1 VFSFNFLGITPA
13 FLSVLE
19 RSFMLLLGVW
29 VRRFTAVKEC
39 WFTLVICVAALP
51 VLAQGG
57 NQGTEALGKMLD
69 SSTLIAREIEVQMV
83 ALQLDVAEGRQ
94 VNSSRQLSEAVISFY
109 EQRQYRPV
117 WDQIDR
123 LQQLIG
129 ALDSLAEDGL
139 IPEDYQVEQL
149 RHALPLVDD
158 DSVEAIPMRVADE
171 LRATNAYL
179 RALYHL
185 YNGKVDPAG
194 LDPQWNF
201 ELQDMAPVADGARV
215 ADSIES
221 GQIERLFEQTRPQ
234 HVIYRSFKAGLQH
247 YRQLAAQGGWP
258 SLPVGGTL
266 KPCAV
271 DPQIAVLRQRLRVTG
286 EYIAPVLPMDGET
299 SQTPAEACLI
309 ANAKAAALAMPNAAV
324 SSVADEMSP
333 TIRSSENSSS
343 ADSVFTEEAVF
354 SSSPAT
360 ASFSAMTPVESASS
374 MQSSSVAPVNP
385 DEVFDEYL
393 VEAVKKFQREQYL
406 EVDGAIGP
414 ATRAALNVSVQSRI
428 DQIRVN
434 LDRARWLLH
443 NIPPEMLL
451 VDVAG
456 FKITYF
462 KASQPIWRSR
472 VQVGMAYRTTP
483 IFKSEVNYITL
494 NPTWTV
500 PPTILR
506 KDVLPKVRKDINY
519 LREHNIRVLD
529 SSGKQLDPATID
541 WYKPG
546 NVTLRQDAGDDAA
559 LGKAV
564 IRFPNTHAVYLHDTP
579 HQKLFNKS
587 QRAFSSGCI
596 RVERALELVELLLA
610 ETPSWDSA
618 AIDKALATGKTRNVT
633 LAKRVPI
640 LLAYWT
646 VDAVSETQI
655 AFKPDIYARDSKVL
669 AALNK
674 RS

>member
-1 VFSFNFLGITPA
+1 MLVSDFWVRQCGLRLALTKG
-13 FLSVLE
+13 LLL
-19 RSFMLLLGVW
+19 LLLGSGAVSA
-29 VRRFTAVKEC
+29 VAEEINSTTA
-39 WFTLVICVAALP
+39 
-51 VLAQGG
+51 
-57 NQGTEALGKMLD
+57 ALGKMLS
-69 SSTLIAREIEVQMV
+69 SSTLIAREIEVQMA
-83 ALQLDVAEGRQ
+83 ALQLDVVEGRQ
-94 VNSSRQLSEAVISFY
+94 TLGSRHLTQAILGFY
-109 EQRQYRPV
+109 EQRQYHPV
-117 WDQIDR
+117 WDQAGR
-123 LQQLIG
+123 LEQLIN
-129 ALDSLAEDGL
+129 ALESLADDGL
-139 IPEDYQVEQL
+139 APEDYQVEQL
-149 RHALPLVDD
+149 RHALPLLGD
-158 DSVEAIPMRVADE
+158 DSIESIPMRVSDE

-201 ELQDMAPVADGARV
+201 ELQDMASVADGVRV
-215 ADSIES
+215 ADSIET
-221 GQIERLFEQTRPQ
+221 GQIAQLFEQTRPQ
-234 HVIYRSFKAGLQH
+234 HTIYRSFKAGLQH
-247 YRQLAAQGGWP
+247 YRQLALLGGWP
-258 SLPVGGTL
+258 SLPVGETL
-266 KPCAV
+266 KPCTV
-271 DPQIAVLRQRLRVTG
+271 DPQVAVLRQRLRVTG
-286 EYIAPVLPMDGET
+286 EYIDPVLPDVGVNQ
-299 SQTPAEACLI
+299 SPAQVCLI
-309 ANAKAAALAMPNAAV
+309 ANAKAAELAK
-324 SSVADEMSP
+324 SSASATASSIADELSP
-333 TIRSSENSSS
+333 AVRSSEPASS
-343 ADSVFTEEAVF
+343 ADSVFAEEAVF
-354 SSSPAT
+354 SSNS
-360 ASFSAMTPVESASS
+360 SA
-374 MQSSSVAPVNP
+374 QSSSAAPVNP

-462 KASQPIWRSR
+462 KNNLPIWRSR

-529 SSGKQLDPATID
+529 SSGKELDPAAVD
-541 WYKPG
+541 WYRPG

-564 IRFPNTHAVYLHDTP
+564 IRFPNSHAVYLHDTP
-579 HQKLFNKS
+579 HQKLFSKS

-610 ETPSWDSA
+610 ETPSWDAA
-618 AIDKALATGKTRNVT
+618 AIAKSLATGKTRNVT

-646 VDAVSETQI
+646 VDAVSETEV
-655 AFKPDIYARDSKVL
+655 AFKPDIYARDAIVL
-669 AALNK
+669 KALNK
-674 RS
+674 RD

>member
-1 VFSFNFLGITPA
+1 MVL
-13 FLSVLE
+13 LSQWLW
-19 RSFMLLLGVW
+19 RY
-29 VRRFTAVKEC
+29 AAIKEC
-39 WFTLVICVAALP
+39 WFVLLIAAAGSP
-51 VLAQGG
+51 VLAQER
-57 NQGTEALGKMLD
+57 NPNTEALGKMLD
-69 SSTLIAREIEVQMV
+69 SSTLIARGIEVQIV
-83 ALQLDVAEGRQ
+83 ALQLDVAEGRHAG
-94 VNSSRQLSEAVISFY
+94 SARHLTEAVIGFY

-117 WDQIDR
+117 WDEEGR
-123 LQQLIG
+123 LQQLIM
-129 ALDSLAEDGL
+129 ALELLTEDGL
-139 IPEDYQVEQL
+139 NPDDYQVEQL
-149 RHALPLVDD
+149 RHALPLVGD
-158 DSVEAIPMRVADE
+158 DSAEAVPVRVADE

-194 LDPQWNF
+194 LEPQWNF
-201 ELQDMAPVADGARV
+201 ELQDMASIADGARV
-215 ADSIES
+215 AHSIES
-221 GQIERLFEQTRPQ
+221 GQILQLFEQTRPQ
-234 HVIYRSFKAGLQH
+234 HATYRSFKAGLQH
-247 YRQLAAQGGWP
+247 YRQLALLGGWP
-258 SLPVGGTL
+258 SLPVGPTL

-271 DPQIAVLRQRLRVTG
+271 DPQVAVLRQRLRVTG
-286 EYIAPVLPMDGET
+286 EYVEPVLPMGEGPI
-299 SQTPAEACLI
+299 QTPAQVCLT
-309 ANAKAAALAMPNAAV
+309 ASASTSAMSSAAA
-324 SSVADEMSP
+324 SSEAGDMSP
-333 TIRSSENSSS
+333 GTREAEISSS
-343 ADSVFTEEAVF
+343 AG
-354 SSSPAT
+354 SSS
-360 ASFSAMTPVESASS
+360 SV
-374 MQSSSVAPVNP
+374 QSSSVAPVNP

-443 NIPPEMLL
+443 HIPPEMVL

-456 FKITYF
+456 FKVTYF
-462 KASQPIWRSR
+462 KDNLPIWRSR

-500 PPTILR
+500 PPTILH

-529 SSGKQLDPATID
+529 SSGKEVDPATVD
-541 WYKPG
+541 WNRPG

-564 IRFPNTHAVYLHDTP
+564 IRFPNPHAVYLHDTP

-610 ETPSWDSA
+610 ETPAWDAA
-618 AIDKALATGKTRNVT
+618 AIGKALATGKTRNVT

-646 VDAVSETQI
+646 VDAVSETEI
-655 AFKPDIYARDSKVL
+655 AFKPDIYARDAIALK
-669 AALNK
+669 ALNK
-674 RS
+674 ND

>member
-1 VFSFNFLGITPA
+1 MLVIGFWVCWWRSRL
-13 FLSVLE
+13 VL
-19 RSFMLLLGVW
+19 RKGLVLLLMSGCAM
-29 VRRFTAVKEC
+29 TSSA
-39 WFTLVICVAALP
+39 
-51 VLAQGG
+51 GG
-57 NQGTEALGKMLD
+57 SNSTTTELGKMLS

-94 VNSSRQLSEAVISFY
+94 TLDSRHLTQAVIGFY
-109 EQRQYRPV
+109 EQRQYRPI
-117 WDQIDR
+117 WDQVGR
-123 LQQLIG
+123 LEQLIN
-129 ALDSLAEDGL
+129 ALESLEADGL
-139 IPEDYQVEQL
+139 TPEDYQVGQL
-149 RHALPLVDD
+149 RHALPLLGDN
-158 DSVEAIPMRVADE
+158 SPEAIPLRVADE

-215 ADSIES
+215 ADSIET
-221 GQIERLFEQTRPQ
+221 GQIAWLFEQTRPQ
-234 HVIYRSFKAGLQH
+234 HPIYRSLKAGLQQ
-247 YRQLAAQGGWP
+247 YRQLAAQGGWL
-258 SLPVGGTL
+258 SLPVGETL
-266 KPCAV
+266 KPCMV
-271 DPQIAVLRQRLRVTG
+271 DPQVAVLRQRLRVTG
-286 EYIAPVLPMDGET
+286 EYTDPVLPDVGVNQ
-299 SQTPAEACLI
+299 SPAQVCLI
-309 ANAKAAALAMPNAAV
+309 ANAKAAALAASSRAA
-324 SSVADEMSP
+324 SSMADEMSP
-333 TIRSSENSSS
+333 TMRSSGQSSS
-343 ADSVFTEEAVF
+343 ADSVFTEEAFF
-354 SSSPAT
+354 SSDS
-360 ASFSAMTPVESASS
+360 SA
-374 MQSSSVAPVNP
+374 QSSSAAPVNP

-393 VEAVKKFQREQYL
+393 VEAVKRFQREQYL
-406 EVDGAIGP
+406 EADGAIGP

-451 VDVAG
+451 VDIAG

-462 KASQPIWRSR
+462 KASQPIWHSR
-472 VQVGMAYRTTP
+472 VQVGMAYRTSP

-546 NVTLRQDAGDDAA
+546 NITLRQDAGDDAA

-564 IRFPNTHAVYLHDTP
+564 IRFPNAYAVYLHDTP

-618 AIDKALATGKTRNVT
+618 AINKALATGKTRNVT

-646 VDAVSETQI
+646 VDAISETQI
-655 AFKPDIYARDSKVL
+655 AFKPDIYARDAKVL

-674 RS
+674 RSQREK

>member
-1 VFSFNFLGITPA
+1 MTTSAEGSNPT
-13 FLSVLE
+13 
-19 RSFMLLLGVW
+19 
-29 VRRFTAVKEC
+29 T
-39 WFTLVICVAALP
+39 
-51 VLAQGG
+51 
-57 NQGTEALGKMLD
+57 TELGKMLS

-94 VNSSRQLSEAVISFY
+94 TLDSRHLTQAVIGFY
-109 EQRQYRPV
+109 EQRQYRPI
-117 WDQIDR
+117 WDQAGR
-123 LQQLIG
+123 LEQLIG
-129 ALDSLAEDGL
+129 ALESVEADGL
-139 IPEDYQVEQL
+139 TPEDYQVEQL
-149 RHALPLVDD
+149 RHALPLLGDN
-158 DSVEAIPMRVADE
+158 SPEAIPLRVADE

-215 ADSIES
+215 ADSIET
-221 GQIERLFEQTRPQ
+221 GQIAQLFEQTRPQ
-234 HVIYRSFKAGLQH
+234 HPIYRSFKAGLQQ
-247 YRQLAAQGGWP
+247 YRQLALLGGWP
-258 SLPVGGTL
+258 SLPVGATL

-271 DPQIAVLRQRLRVTG
+271 DPQVAILRQRLRVTG
-286 EYIAPVLPMDGET
+286 EYIDPVLPDAGVNQ
-299 SQTPAEACLI
+299 SPAQICLI
-309 ANAKAAALAMPNAAV
+309 ANAKAASLAASSRAA
-324 SSVADEMSP
+324 SSVADELSP
-333 TIRSSENSSS
+333 TMRSSGQSSS

-354 SSSPAT
+354 SSQS
-360 ASFSAMTPVESASS
+360 SA
-374 MQSSSVAPVNP
+374 QSSSVAPVNP

-472 VQVGMAYRTTP
+472 VQVGMAYRTSP

-546 NVTLRQDAGDDAA
+546 NITLRQDAGEDAA

-564 IRFPNTHAVYLHDTP
+564 IRFPNAYAVYLHDTP

-618 AIDKALATGKTRNVT
+618 AINKALATGKTRNVT

-655 AFKPDIYARDSKVL
+655 AFKPDIYARDAKVL

>member
-1 VFSFNFLGITPA
+1 MLAIGFWVCCWWRPGLVLLKR
-13 FLSVLE
+13 LS
-19 RSFMLLLGVW
+19 LLLIGCCAM
-29 VRRFTAVKEC
+29 TTSAEGSNP
-39 WFTLVICVAALP
+39 TT
-51 VLAQGG
+51 
-57 NQGTEALGKMLD
+57 TELGKMLS

-94 VNSSRQLSEAVISFY
+94 TLDSRHLTQAVIGFY
-109 EQRQYRPV
+109 EQRQYRPI
-117 WDQIDR
+117 WDQAGR
-123 LQQLIG
+123 LEQLIG
-129 ALDSLAEDGL
+129 ALESVEADGL
-139 IPEDYQVEQL
+139 TPDDYQVEQL
-149 RHALPLVDD
+149 RHALPLLGDN
-158 DSVEAIPMRVADE
+158 SPEAIPLRVADE

-215 ADSIES
+215 ADSIET
-221 GQIERLFEQTRPQ
+221 GQIAQLFEQTRPQ
-234 HVIYRSFKAGLQH
+234 HPIYRSLKAGLQQ
-247 YRQLAAQGGWP
+247 YRQLALLGGWP
-258 SLPVGGTL
+258 SLPVGATL

-271 DPQIAVLRQRLRVTG
+271 DPQVAILRQRLRVTG
-286 EYIAPVLPMDGET
+286 EYIDPVLPDAGVNQ
-299 SQTPAEACLI
+299 SPAQICLI
-309 ANAKAAALAMPNAAV
+309 ANAKAASLAASSGTA
-324 SSVADEMSP
+324 SSVADELSP
-333 TIRSSENSSS
+333 TMRSSGQSSS

-354 SSSPAT
+354 SSQS
-360 ASFSAMTPVESASS
+360 SA
-374 MQSSSVAPVNP
+374 QSSSVAPVNP

-472 VQVGMAYRTTP
+472 VQVGMAYRTSP

-546 NVTLRQDAGDDAA
+546 NITLRQDAGEDAA

-564 IRFPNTHAVYLHDTP
+564 IRFPNAYAVYLHDTP

-618 AIDKALATGKTRNVT
+618 AINKALATGKTRNVT

-655 AFKPDIYARDSKVL
+655 AFKPDIYARDAKVL

>member
-1 VFSFNFLGITPA
+1 M
-13 FLSVLE
+13 SVL
-19 RSFMLLLGVW
+19 RLWGRLLKLRFVLLKGLLLLLVG
-29 VRRFTAVKEC
+29 FYTFSSLAEGNDPTTAE
-39 WFTLVICVAALP
+39 
-51 VLAQGG
+51 
-57 NQGTEALGKMLD
+57 LGKMLS

-83 ALQLDVAEGRQ
+83 DLQVDIMEGSQ
-94 VNSSRQLSEAVISFY
+94 ASGSRYLTQAIIGFY
-109 EQRQYRPV
+109 AQRQYRPI
-117 WDQIDR
+117 WDQAGR
-123 LQQLIG
+123 LEQLIN

-139 IPEDYQVEQL
+139 TPEDYQVEQL
-149 RHALPLVDD
+149 RHALPLLGDN
-158 DSVEAIPMRVADE
+158 SPEAIPLRVADE

-215 ADSIES
+215 ADSIEA
-221 GQIERLFEQTRPQ
+221 GQIAQLFEQTRPQ
-234 HVIYRSFKAGLQH
+234 HTIYRSFKAGLQQ
-247 YRQLAAQGGWP
+247 YRQLALLGGWP
-258 SLPVGGTL
+258 SLPVGETL
-266 KPCAV
+266 KPCMV
-271 DPQIAVLRQRLRVTG
+271 DPQVAVLRQRLRVTG
-286 EYIAPVLPMDGET
+286 EYIDPVLPDAGVNQ
-299 SQTPAEACLI
+299 SPAQVCLI
-309 ANAKAAALAMPNAAV
+309 ANAKAAALALSSSESSSESSSAA

-333 TIRSSENSSS
+333 TMRSSEQSSS

-354 SSSPAT
+354 SSNS
-360 ASFSAMTPVESASS
+360 SA
-374 MQSSSVAPVNP
+374 QSSSAAPVNP
-385 DEVFDEYL
+385 DDVFDEYL

-406 EVDGAIGP
+406 DVDGAIGP

-443 NIPPEMLL
+443 NIPSEMLL

-462 KASQPIWRSR
+462 KDSLPIWRSR
-472 VQVGMAYRTTP
+472 VQVGMAYRTSP

-541 WYKPG
+541 WYRPG

-564 IRFPNTHAVYLHDTP
+564 IRFPNSHAVYLHDTP

-610 ETPSWDSA
+610 ETPSWDSV
-618 AIDKALATGKTRNVT
+618 AINKALATGKTRNVT

-646 VDAVSETQI
+646 VDAISETQI
-655 AFKPDIYARDSKVL
+655 AFKPDIYARDAKVL

>member
-1 VFSFNFLGITPA
+1 MLVLG
-13 FLSVLE
+13 
-19 RSFMLLLGVW
+19 GW
-29 VRRFTAVKEC
+29 GRRFATVKGY
-39 WFTLVICVAALP
+39 WFSLLISVAAFP
-51 VLAQGG
+51 VVAQEV
-57 NQGTEALGKMLD
+57 NQNTEALGKMLD
-69 SSTLIAREIEVQMV
+69 SATLIAREIEVQMV
-83 ALQLDVAEGRQ
+83 ALQLDVVEGRQ
-94 VNSSRQLSEAVISFY
+94 MAGSRHLTEALIGFY

-117 WDQIDR
+117 WDQVDR
-123 LQQLIG
+123 LQQLID
-129 ALDSLAEDGL
+129 ALESLVDDGL
-139 IPEDYQVEQL
+139 NPGDYQVEQL
-149 RHALPLVDD
+149 RNALPLLSD

-201 ELQDMAPVADGARV
+201 ELQDMAPVADAARV
-215 ADSIES
+215 ADSVES
-221 GQIERLFEQTRPQ
+221 GQIALLFEQTRPQ
-234 HVIYRSFKAGLQH
+234 HVTYHSFKAGLQH
-247 YRQLAAQGGWP
+247 YRRLADQGGWP
-258 SLPVGGTL
+258 SLPVGPTL

-271 DPQIAVLRQRLRVTG
+271 DPQVAFLRQRLRITG
-286 EYIAPVLPMDGET
+286 EYGDPVLPTGDGAI
-299 SQTPAEACLI
+299 QTPADVCLI
-309 ANAKAAALAMPNAAV
+309 ANAKAAALALSSANASAA
-324 SSVADEMSP
+324 SSSAISSAGEMSP
-333 TIRSSENSSS
+333 TMRHSENSSS
-343 ADSVFTEEAVF
+343 VDSVFNEAVVF
-354 SSSPAT
+354 NSSSST
-360 ASFSAMTPVESASS
+360 AIFSTMTPPEPTSSA
-374 MQSSSVAPVNP
+374 QSSSAAPVDPN
-385 DEVFDEYL
+385 EVFDEHL

-462 KASQPIWRSR
+462 KNNLPIWHSR

-506 KDVLPKVRKDINY
+506 KDVLPKVRKDVNY

-529 SSGKQLDPATID
+529 SSGKELDPATVD
-541 WYKPG
+541 WYRPG

-564 IRFPNTHAVYLHDTP
+564 IRFPNAHAVYLHDTP

-618 AIDKALATGKTRNVT
+618 AIEKALATRKTRNVT

-655 AFKPDIYARDSKVL
+655 AFKPDIYARDATVL
-669 AALNK
+669 KALNK
-674 RS
+674 RD

>member
-1 VFSFNFLGITPA
+1 
-13 FLSVLE
+13 
-19 RSFMLLLGVW
+19 M
-29 VRRFTAVKEC
+29 
-39 WFTLVICVAALP
+39 LVIGFWVCWWRLCLVSLKGLSL
-51 VLAQGG
+51 VLMGCYAICSMAEGS
-57 NQGTEALGKMLD
+57 NPTTAELGKMLS

-83 ALQLDVAEGRQ
+83 ALQLDVVEGRQ
-94 VNSSRQLSEAVISFY
+94 TLGSRHLTQAIIGFY
-109 EQRQYRPV
+109 EQRQYRPI
-117 WDQIDR
+117 WDQAGR
-123 LQQLIG
+123 LEQLIS
-129 ALDSLAEDGL
+129 ALESLEADGL
-139 IPEDYQVEQL
+139 TPEDYQVEQL
-149 RHALPLVDD
+149 RHALPLVGDN
-158 DSVEAIPMRVADE
+158 SPEAVPLRVADE

-215 ADSIES
+215 ADSIET
-221 GQIERLFEQTRPQ
+221 GQIARLFEQTRPQ
-234 HVIYRSFKAGLQH
+234 HTIYRSFKAGLQQ
-247 YRQLAAQGGWP
+247 YRQLALLGGWP

-271 DPQIAVLRQRLRVTG
+271 DPQVAILRQRLRVTG
-286 EYIAPVLPMDGET
+286 EYTDPVLPDVGVNQ
-299 SQTPAEACLI
+299 SPAQVCLL
-309 ANAKAAALAMPNAAV
+309 ANAKAAAMA
-324 SSVADEMSP
+324 SSSQASSATSAIAGELSP
-333 TIRSSENSSS
+333 TMHSSDMHSSEQSTS
-343 ADSVFTEEAVF
+343 AGAVVTAEAVF
-354 SSSPAT
+354 SSES
-360 ASFSAMTPVESASS
+360 SA
-374 MQSSSVAPVNP
+374 QSSSSAPVNP

-451 VDVAG
+451 VDIAG

-472 VQVGMAYRTTP
+472 VQVGMAYRTSP

-546 NVTLRQDAGDDAA
+546 NITLRQDAGDDAA

-564 IRFPNTHAVYLHDTP
+564 IRFPNAYAVYLHDTP

-610 ETPSWDSA
+610 ETPAWDKA

-646 VDAVSETQI
+646 VDAISETQI
-655 AFKPDIYARDSKVL
+655 AFKPDIYARDAKVL

-674 RS
+674 RN

>member
-1 VFSFNFLGITPA
+1 MVLLSKELWCFATVKGYWLVLLMSVFVSPA
-13 FLSVLE
+13 
-19 RSFMLLLGVW
+19 
-29 VRRFTAVKEC
+29 
-39 WFTLVICVAALP
+39 
-51 VLAQGG
+51 LAQAV
-57 NQGTEALGKMLD
+57 NPNTEALGKMLD

-94 VNSSRQLSEAVISFY
+94 GSGYRHLTEALIGFY

-117 WDQIDR
+117 WNQSDR
-123 LQQLIG
+123 LQQLII
-129 ALDSLAEDGL
+129 ALQSLAADGL
-139 IPEDYQVEQL
+139 TPEDYQVEQL
-149 RHALPLVDD
+149 RHALPLLGD
-158 DSVEAIPMRVADE
+158 DSTEAIPMRVADE

-185 YNGKVDPAG
+185 YNGKVDPTG

-201 ELQDMAPVADGARV
+201 ELQDMALIADGARV
-215 ADSIES
+215 AASIES
-221 GQIERLFEQTRPQ
+221 GQIPQLFEQTRPQ
-234 HVIYRSFKAGLQH
+234 HTTYRSFKAGLER
-247 YRQLAAQGGWP
+247 YRQLADQGGWP
-258 SLPVGGTL
+258 SLPVGSTL

-271 DPQIAVLRQRLRVTG
+271 DPQVAILRQRLRVTG
-286 EYIAPVLPMDGET
+286 EYVDPVLPMDEET

-309 ANAKAAALAMPNAAV
+309 SNARAAALAMSSAAADAM
-324 SSVADEMSP
+324 SSISVLEG
-333 TIRSSENSSS
+333 SSS
-343 ADSVFTEEAVF
+343 AHSVFTEEAVF
-354 SSSPAT
+354 GSSSST
-360 ASFSAMTPVESASS
+360 ASFSALTPVESASS
-374 MQSSSVAPVNP
+374 MQSSSSAPVNP

-406 EVDGAIGP
+406 EADGAIGP

-456 FKITYF
+456 FKVTYY
-462 KASQPIWRSR
+462 KNNLPIWNSR

-529 SSGKQLDPATID
+529 SNGKELDPAAVD

-564 IRFPNTHAVYLHDTP
+564 IRFPNSHAVYLHDTP

-610 ETPSWDSA
+610 ETPSWDA
-618 AIDKALATGKTRNVT
+618 GAIAKSLATGKTRNVT

-655 AFKPDIYARDSKVL
+655 AFKPDIYARDATVL
-669 AALNK
+669 KALNK
-674 RS
+674 RD

>member
-1 VFSFNFLGITPA
+1 MVVSRCWLRLLGAVFALQKG
-13 FLSVLE
+13 
-19 RSFMLLLGVW
+19 LLLLLIG
-29 VRRFTAVKEC
+29 C
-39 WFTLVICVAALP
+39 CVLP
-51 VLAQGG
+51 TWAE
-57 NQGTEALGKMLD
+57 GTNPTTSGLGDML
-69 SSTLIAREIEVQMV
+69 SASTLIAREIEVQMV
-83 ALQLDVAEGRQ
+83 ELQLDVAEGRQ
-94 VNSSRQLSEAVISFY
+94 SNDARHLTEAVIGFY

-117 WDQIDR
+117 WDQGGR
-123 LQQLIG
+123 LEQLIS
-129 ALDSLAEDGL
+129 ALESLDEDGL
-139 IPEDYQVEQL
+139 NPDDYHIEQL
-149 RHALPLVDD
+149 RQALPLLSDN
-158 DSVEAIPMRVADE
+158 SPEAIPLRVADE

-201 ELQDMAPVADGARV
+201 VLQDMAPIADGARV
-215 ADSIES
+215 ADSIET
-221 GQIERLFEQTRPQ
+221 GQIAQQFEQTRPQ
-234 HVIYRSFKAGLQH
+234 HRIYRSFKAGLKQ
-247 YRQLAAQGGWP
+247 YRYLAAQGGWP
-258 SLPVGGTL
+258 ALPIGGTL

-271 DPQIAVLRQRLRVTG
+271 DAQVAVLRQRLRITG
-286 EYIAPVLPMDGET
+286 EYVAPVLPTDNTE
-299 SQTPAEACLI
+299 TPAETCLI
-309 ANAKAAALAMPNAAV
+309 ANAKAAAEAASAAAASAAAASAAAELAAATGSAA
-324 SSVADEMSP
+324 SSAGQ
-333 TIRSSENSSS
+333 SSS
-343 ADSVFTEEAVF
+343 AAASNVEVVSV
-354 SSSPAT
+354 S
-360 ASFSAMTPVESASS
+360 SASS
-374 MQSSSVAPVNP
+374 EQSSSAAPVNP
-385 DEVFDEYL
+385 DEVFDAYL

-414 ATRAALNVSVQSRI
+414 ATRAALNVSVQSRV

-451 VDVAG
+451 VDIAG

-519 LREHNIRVLD
+519 LRDHNIRVLD
-529 SSGKQLDPATID
+529 SSGKELDPATID

-564 IRFPNTHAVYLHDTP
+564 IRFPNPHAVYLHDTP

-610 ETPSWDSA
+610 DTPSWDSA
-618 AIDKALATGKTRNVT
+618 AIKKALATGKTRNVT

-655 AFKPDIYARDSKVL
+655 AFKPDIYARDAGVL
-669 AALNK
+669 AALN
-674 RS
+674 RRD

>member
-1 VFSFNFLGITPA
+1 
-13 FLSVLE
+13 
-19 RSFMLLLGVW
+19 MLVIGFW
-29 VRRFTAVKEC
+29 VRWWRLRLVLLKGFSLIVMICCAASSMAEGSNPTTAE
-39 WFTLVICVAALP
+39 
-51 VLAQGG
+51 
-57 NQGTEALGKMLD
+57 LGKMLS

-83 ALQLDVAEGRQ
+83 ALQSDMVEGRQ
-94 VNSSRQLSEAVISFY
+94 ALSSGHLTQAIIGFY
-109 EQRQYRPV
+109 EQRQYRPI
-117 WDQIDR
+117 WDQAER
-123 LQQLIG
+123 LEQLIS
-129 ALDSLAEDGL
+129 ALESLEADGL
-139 IPEDYQVEQL
+139 TPEDYQVEQL
-149 RHALPLVDD
+149 RHALPLLSDN
-158 DSVEAIPMRVADE
+158 SPEAIPLRVADE

-201 ELQDMAPVADGARV
+201 ELQDMAPVADGARI
-215 ADSIES
+215 ADSIET
-221 GQIERLFEQTRPQ
+221 GQIAQLFEQTRPQ
-234 HVIYRSFKAGLQH
+234 HTIYRSFKAGLQR
-247 YRQLAAQGGWP
+247 YQQLAAQGGWP
-258 SLPVGGTL
+258 SLPVGETL

-271 DPQIAVLRQRLRVTG
+271 DPQVAVLRQRLRVTG
-286 EYIAPVLPMDGET
+286 EYSDPVLPDAGINQ
-299 SQTPAEACLI
+299 SPAQVCLI
-309 ANAKAAALAMPNAAV
+309 ANAKAAALAVSRSEASAAA

-333 TIRSSENSSS
+333 TMRSSEQSSS
-343 ADSVFTEEAVF
+343 AGSVFTGEAVF
-354 SSSPAT
+354 SSES
-360 ASFSAMTPVESASS
+360 SA
-374 MQSSSVAPVNP
+374 QSSSAAPVNP

-393 VEAVKKFQREQYL
+393 VEAVKRFQREQYL

-451 VDVAG
+451 VDIAG

-472 VQVGMAYRTTP
+472 VQVGMAYRTSP

-529 SSGKQLDPATID
+529 ASGKPLDPATID

-546 NVTLRQDAGDDAA
+546 NITLRQDAGDDAA

-564 IRFPNTHAVYLHDTP
+564 IRFPNSYAVYLHDTP

-618 AIDKALATGKTRNVT
+618 AINKALATGKTRNVT

-646 VDAVSETQI
+646 VDAVSESQI
-655 AFKPDIYARDSKVL
+655 AFKPDIYARDAKVL

>member
-1 VFSFNFLGITPA
+1 MQLF
-13 FLSVLE
+13 
-19 RSFMLLLGVW
+19 RYLGVPVGW
-29 VRRFTAVKEC
+29 MGILGLVLLAPCVNAARDKTPEVKQTFTE
-39 WFTLVICVAALP
+39 LM
-51 VLAQGG
+51 AQ
-57 NQGTEALGKMLD
+57 
-69 SSTLIAREIEVQMV
+69 EIEARIV
-83 ALQLDVAEGRQ
+83 ALQVAYASADPKSVHFLNQ
-94 VNSSRQLSEAVISFY
+94 AVSSFY
-109 EQRQYRPV
+109 AQRQYRPA
-117 WDQIDR
+117 WNDKER
-123 LQQLIG
+123 LATLI
-129 ALDSLAEDGL
+129 AAIESLDTDGL
-139 IPEDYQVEQL
+139 NPADYQLNQL
-149 RHALPLVDD
+149 LLALPLVGDE
-158 DSVEAIPMRVADE
+158 SPGALSMRVDDE

-185 YNGKVDPAG
+185 FNGKVDPAG

-201 ELQDMAPVADGARV
+201 ELEDLAQTSLGAELMNAV
-215 ADSIES
+215 ETGNI
-221 GQIERLFEQTRPQ
+221 QQLFARTRPQ
-234 HVIYRSFKAGLQH
+234 HPIYSSLMAGLKR
-247 YRQLAAQGGWP
+247 YRELAAQGGWP
-258 SLPVGGTL
+258 SLPVGETL
-266 KPCAV
+266 KPCMV
-271 DPQIAVLRQRLRVTG
+271 NPQVAILRQRLKVTG
-286 EYIAPVLPMDGET
+286 EYLPLITEAVDVST
-299 SQTPAEACLI
+299 QTPAQKCLG
-309 ANAKAAALAMPNAAV
+309 ADTPLVTAADTN
-324 SSVADEMSP
+324 
-333 TIRSSENSSS
+333 TSSS
-343 ADSVFTEEAVF
+343 A
-354 SSSPAT
+354 
-360 ASFSAMTPVESASS
+360 
-374 MQSSSVAPVNP
+374 SSSVAGIESTVGISKINP

-393 VEAVKKFQREQYL
+393 VEAVKKFQRDQYL
-406 EVDGAIGP
+406 EDDGSVGP
-414 ATRAALNVSVQSRI
+414 ATRAALNISVQTRI

-443 NIPPEMLL
+443 NIPPDMLL

-472 VQVGMAYRTTP
+472 VQVGMAYRTSP

-519 LREHNIRVLD
+519 LKAHNIRVLD
-529 SSGKQLDPATID
+529 SEGKELDPHTID
-541 WYKPG
+541 WARPG

-564 IRFPNTHAVYLHDTP
+564 IRFPNSYSVYLHDTP

-610 ETPSWDSA
+610 ETPGWDQR
-618 AIDKALATGKTRNVT
+618 AINQALDTGKTRNVT

-646 VDAVSETQI
+646 VDAISEDHI

-669 AALNK
+669 AALN
-674 RS
+674 RTN